1 MRKHLGSVGIGVL
14 CALFVALPVLAG
26 GPDPIFLGGSENPS
40 AGLLKSGLIDFSR
53 LSVSNSL
60 TFGTSSSSVYGNQ
73 SGGLWLTRF
82 GYRVSNPLQLSV
94 DVGAVL
100 NTTGQGPV
108 LNEKNLFLRGFEMNY
123 HPSNA
128 FQLNIAYRY
137 WPAGAAGL
145 DNMFGLGSS
154 PWGSPLGSVR

>member
-1 MRKHLGSVGIGVL
+1 MKHLGSVGIVVL
-14 CALFVALPVLAG
+14 GALFLAAPVRAG
-26 GPDPIFLGGSENPS
+26 GPDSIFLGGGDNPS
-40 AGLLKSGLIDFSR
+40 TGFLKSGLIDFSR

-60 TFGTSSSSVYGNQ
+60 TFGTSSSSLYGNQ

-100 NTTGQGPV
+100 NTTGEGPF

-123 HPSNA
+123 RPSNN
-128 FQLNIAYRY
+128 FQLNIAYSH
-137 WPAGAAGL
+137 WPAAAGYQ
-145 DNMFGLGSS
+145 NVFGLGSS

>member
-1 MRKHLGSVGIGVL
+1 MKHLGFPGIVLL
-14 CALFVALPVLAG
+14 CALIVAAPVFAG
-26 GPDPIFLGGSENPS
+26 GPDSIFLGGSQNPS
-40 AGLLKSGLIDFSR
+40 TGFLKSGLLDLSR

-60 TFGTSSSSVYGNQ
+60 TFGTSSSSLYGSQ

-100 NTTGQGPV
+100 NTTGGGPV

-128 FQLNIAYRY
+128 FQLNIAYRN
-137 WPAGAAGL
+137 WPSAAAGL
-145 DNMFGLGSS
+145 DNVFGLGSS